1 MLEFDS
7 SATRQSMYAIQVN
20 INLDCRFVMM
30 EHRGLQFL
38 LKGESLALYKSF
50 LAKPIEYQQYIRD
63 LMKGEHV
70 NV

>member
-1 MLEFDS
+1 
-7 SATRQSMYAIQVN
+7 MYAIQVN

-50 LAKPIEYQQYIRD
+50 LAKPIEYQKYIRD
-63 LMKGEHV
+63 LVKQ
-70 NV
+70 